1 MNRRRLD
8 SMKATATATAPS
20 APRPEAL
27 DAIAPDKLVELD
39 VREDLRN
46 GREPFSLIMAARQRV
61 PEGGALAVRAIFE
74 PVPLYQVMG
83 KQGFEHYT
91 EQLGDEDWR
100 VWFYPSAPA
109 AAVSTPAAP
118 VPPNEEPDP
127 GVIVLDVRE
136 MEPPEPMVL
145 TLAALETL
153 PPDRTL
159 LQINVRVPQFL
170 LPLLEE
176 RGFSYEVRQQAPDL
190 VRVFIRHR
198 VAGTPD
204 QPHQSR
210 GTPMAT
216 ARTLD
221 VRVIPP
227 GKSIPRSSAPFP
239 RWRLG
244 SRSFWST
251 TTTRSRCAIS
261 STTSTP
267 ANSAGSTSSRGH
279 RCGGW
284 RFHARRHD
292 AAGAQFRGGAGR
304 LTG

>member
-1 MNRRRLD
+1 MNRRRMDALRA
-8 SMKATATATAPS
+8 SAAAGATVTAGA
-20 APRPEAL
+20 RPEAL
-27 DAIAPDKLVELD
+27 EAIAPEKLVALD

-74 PVPLYQVMG
+74 PVPLYGVMS

-91 EQLGDEDWR
+91 EQLGHEDWQ
-100 VWFYPSAPA
+100 VWFYPSAQA
-109 AAVSTPAAP
+109 AAVPPPPAP
-118 VPPNEEPDP
+118 LPPNEEPDS

-145 TLAALETL
+145 TLEALETL
-153 PPDRTL
+153 PPDGTL

-227 GKSIPRSSAPFP
+227 REKHPTIFSTFSALAPGESFGLVNDHDP
-239 RWRLG
+239 KPLRYQFDYEHAGEFGWEYLEQGPSVWRVEI
-244 SRSFWST
+244 SRT
-251 TTTRSRCAIS
+251 E
-261 STTSTP
+261 
-267 ANSAGSTSSRGH
+267 G
-279 RCGGW
+279 
-284 RFHARRHD
+284 
-292 AAGAQFRGGAGR
+292 
-304 LTG
+304 